1 MNDLPTLH
9 RPAQWVKRLL
19 DIALGSL
26 GALGFLVL
34 LPLLALA
41 QVILALYQD
50 RALGQSLGSSG
61 RDRVEQDFTPRAAG
75 RKYAELLEQVVAE

>member
-1 MNDLPTLH
+1 
-9 RPAQWVKRLL
+9 
-19 DIALGSL
+19 
-26 GALGFLVL
+26 